1 MLQRID
7 VISLFP
13 EMFSALQYGITGRA
27 IRNGLI
33 DLEIINPREFTH
45 DKHRT
50 VDDLPYG
57 GGPGM
62 IMKVEPI
69 VKALESLPSSDNK
82 KVILLSPSGIPFNQK
97 KAKELSALSHIVL
110 ICGRYEGIDE
120 RIVHFIDEAISIGDY
135 VLTGGELP
143 AMVVIDAVSRL
154 IPGVLG
160 DIDSTIEESFSDNL
174 LEYPQYTRP
183 RDFRMYSVPEILT
196 SGNHE
201 RIKRWRRAMAIRKTL
216 IIRPDLLKEDELSD
230 EDKKLLEE
238 FKDE

>member
-1 MLQRID
+1 MVHFDILT
-7 VISLFP
+7 LFP
-13 EMFSALQYGITGRA
+13 SAFSSYIKESIIKRALEKGAVTINIID
-27 IRNGLI
+27 IR
-33 DLEIINPREFTH
+33 DFTN

-62 IMKVEPI
+62 VMKVEPI

-143 AMVVIDAVSRL
+143 AMVVMDAVSRL